1 MADILGMDR
10 ATVYHAIKRA
20 KELLSIKD
28 GHYVLSV
35 QRWASIIDEFEEDM
49 VKVDSMKR
57 TETTEQIILEVLS
70 KYDEAKA
77 LDILRSVTQKIQ
89 SWQTS
94 RENQQRYSKAC
105 WCTSPTPYKR

>member
-1 MADILGMDR
+1 VIIPRQCLILILHQRFKLKHAHLADILGMDR
-10 ATVYHAIKRA
+10 ATVYHAISRA

-89 SWQTS
+89 S
-94 RENQQRYSKAC
+94 
-105 WCTSPTPYKR
+105 

>member
-1 MADILGMDR
+1 
-10 ATVYHAIKRA
+10 
-20 KELLSIKD
+20 
-28 GHYVLSV
+28 
-35 QRWASIIDEFEEDM
+35 M

-89 SWQTS
+89 S
-94 RENQQRYSKAC
+94 
-105 WCTSPTPYKR
+105 